1 MRHFYHYLW
10 SRPGLTVINRP
21 IPGDLSHVLIAS
33 PRVSQ
38 IGDKRKTK
46 RPAPLGRSLSFL
58 HVNWPA
64 LSAGILCYSSR
75 SWAWWLPC
83 TSILEVHTLSS
94 FPLLT
99 QKK

>member
-1 MRHFYHYLW
+1 MRHFYRYLW

-21 IPGDLSHVLIAS
+21 FPSDLSHALIAS

-46 RPAPLGRSLSFL
+46 RPAPLGRPLSFL
-58 HVNWPA
+58 HLSWPA
-64 LSAGILCYSSR
+64 LSAGILCYSSG

-83 TSILEVHTLSS
+83 TSIPEMHTLSS
-94 FPLLT
+94 FPHAE
-99 QKK
+99 K